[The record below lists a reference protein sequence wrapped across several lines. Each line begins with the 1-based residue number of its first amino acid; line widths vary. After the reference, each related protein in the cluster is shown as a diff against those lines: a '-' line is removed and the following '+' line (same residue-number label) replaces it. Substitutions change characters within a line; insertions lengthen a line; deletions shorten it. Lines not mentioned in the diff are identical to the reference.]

1 MKIKVRLSDAGLRD
15 AERQIQEYKTT
26 LNQKAQEF
34 ARALAQKGIDVATV
48 RFANAQYAGDND
60 VTVKRDPVQTSNGFA
75 IVAHGKAAA
84 FIEFGTGVTHQ
95 GWGAAGTV
103 GPLPLPDNIG
113 EHGTYG
119 KENGKHKRWYYYG
132 DPGNAGTY
140 VDTVPGKGQL
150 NYTSGNDAAMAM
162 WGAVEEMASQV
173 EATWREVWNS

>member
-15 AERQIQEYKTT
+15 AERQIQEYKTA
-26 LNQKAQEF
+26 LNKKVQEF
-34 ARALAQKGIDVATV
+34 AKALADKGLDVAKI
-48 RFANAQYAGDND
+48 RFANAEYAGNND
-60 VTVKRDPVQTSNGFA
+60 VSCRVEQNGNTCTIIA
-75 IVAHGKAAA
+75 EGKSVA
-84 FIEFGTGVTHQ
+84 FIEFGTGVMHSAY
-95 GWGAAGTV
+95 GGE
-103 GPLPLPDNIG
+103 LPNGVG

-132 DPGNAGTY
+132 ESGNAGTPVKE
-140 VDTVPGKGQL
+140 VDGKGQL

>member
-26 LNQKAQEF
+26 LNKKAQEF
-34 ARALAQKGIDVATV
+34 AKALADKGLDVAKV
-48 RFANAQYAGDND
+48 RFANAEYAGSND
-60 VTVKRDPVQTSNGFA
+60 VSCHVEQNGA
-75 IVAHGKAAA
+75 ACSIIAEGKSVA
-84 FIEFGTGVTHQ
+84 FIEFGTGVMHSAY
-95 GWGAAGTV
+95 GGE
-103 GPLPLPDNIG
+103 LPNGVG

-132 DPGNAGTY
+132 ESGNAGTPVKE
-140 VDTVPGKGQL
+140 VDKKGQL

-162 WGAVEEMASQV
+162 WGSVEEMASQV

>member
-26 LNQKAQEF
+26 LNRKAQEF
-34 ARALAQKGIDVATV
+34 AKALAQKGIDVATV

-60 VTVKRDPVQTSNGFA
+60 VIVEHDPVQTPNGFA
-75 IVAHGKAAA
+75 IVAHGKAVA
-84 FIEFGTGVTHQ
+84 FIEFGTGVMHSSY
-95 GWGAAGTV
+95 GGE
-103 GPLPLPDNIG
+103 LPDGVG

-132 DPGNAGTY
+132 ESGNAGTPVKE
-140 VDTVPGKGQL
+140 VDGKGQL
-150 NYTSGNDAAMAM
+150 NYTSGNEPAMAM

-173 EATWREVWNS
+173 EATWREVWSS

>member
-1 MKIKVRLSDAGLRD
+1 MKIKVRLSDAGLKQ
-15 AERQIQEYKTT
+15 AEEDILKYKTT
-26 LNQKAQEF
+26 LNRK
-34 ARALAQKGIDVATV
+34 ARALAFRLSWLGLEVAKI
-48 RFANAQYAGDND
+48 RFENAKYAGSND
-60 VTVKRDPVQTSNGFA
+60 VKCHINQKDKTCT
-75 IVAHGKAAA
+75 IVAEGKSVA

-132 DPGNAGTY
+132 DPGNDANTVMYKDKGTL
-140 VDTVPGKGQL
+140 VI
-150 NYTSGNDAAMAM
+150 TSGNEPAMAM

>member
-15 AERQIQEYKTT
+15 AERQIQEYKAT
-26 LNQKAQEF
+26 LNKKAQEF
-34 ARALAQKGIDVATV
+34 AKALAQKGIDVATV

-60 VTVKRDPVQTSNGFA
+60 VVVEHDPVQTPNGFA
-75 IVAHGKAAA
+75 IVAHGKAVA
-84 FIEFGTGVTHQ
+84 FIEFGTGVMHSAY
-95 GWGAAGTV
+95 GGE
-103 GPLPLPDNIG
+103 LPDGVG

-132 DPGNAGTY
+132 ESGNAGTPVKE
-140 VDTVPGKGQL
+140 VDGKGQL

>member
-1 MKIKVRLSDAGLRD
+1 MQIKVRLSDAGLRD

-26 LNQKAQEF
+26 LNKK
-34 ARALAQKGIDVATV
+34 ARALSFRLSWLGLEVAKV
-48 RFANAQYAGDND
+48 RFANAEYAGSND
-60 VTVKRDPVQTSNGFA
+60 VKCHINQKDKTCT
-75 IVAHGKAAA
+75 IVAEGKAVA

-119 KENGKHKRWYYYG
+119 KENGKHNRWYYYG
-132 DPGNAGTY
+132 ESGNAGTPVKE
-140 VDTVPGKGQL
+140 VDGKGQL

>member
-1 MKIKVRLSDAGLRD
+1 MKIKVRLSDAGLKQ
-15 AERQIQEYKTT
+15 AEKDILKYKAT
-26 LNQKAQEF
+26 LNRK
-34 ARALAQKGIDVATV
+34 ARALAFRLSWLGLEVAKV
-48 RFANAQYAGDND
+48 RFANAEYAGSND
-60 VTVKRDPVQTSNGFA
+60 VKCHINQKDKTCT
-75 IVAHGKAAA
+75 IVAEGKAVA

-132 DPGNAGTY
+132 ESGNAGTPVKE
-140 VDTVPGKGQL
+140 VDGKGQL

>member
-26 LNQKAQEF
+26 LNKK
-34 ARALAQKGIDVATV
+34 ARAFAFRLSWLGLEVAKV
-48 RFANAQYAGDND
+48 RFANAEYAGSND
-60 VTVKRDPVQTSNGFA
+60 VKCHINQKDNTCT
-75 IVAHGKAAA
+75 IVAEGKAVA

-140 VDTVPGKGQL
+140 VNTVPGKGQL

>member
-15 AERQIQEYKTT
+15 AERQIQEYKAT
-26 LNQKAQEF
+26 LNKKAQEF
-34 ARALAQKGIDVATV
+34 AKALADKGLDVAKI
-48 RFANAQYAGDND
+48 RFANAQYAGSND
-60 VTVKRDPVQTSNGFA
+60 VSCHVEQNGA
-75 IVAHGKAAA
+75 ACSIIAEGKSVA
-84 FIEFGTGVTHQ
+84 FIEFGTGVMHSAY
-95 GWGAAGTV
+95 GGE
-103 GPLPLPDNIG
+103 LPNGVG

-132 DPGNAGTY
+132 ESGNAGTPVKE
-140 VDTVPGKGQL
+140 VDGKGQL

>member
-34 ARALAQKGIDVATV
+34 AKALAQKGIDVATV

-60 VTVKRDPVQTSNGFA
+60 VVVEHDPVQTPNGFA
-75 IVAHGKAAA
+75 IVAHGKAVA
-84 FIEFGTGVTHQ
+84 FIEFGTGVMHSAY
-95 GWGAAGTV
+95 GGE
-103 GPLPLPDNIG
+103 PPDGVG

-132 DPGNAGTY
+132 ESGNAGTPVKE
-140 VDTVPGKGQL
+140 VDGKGQL

-162 WGAVEEMASQV
+162 WGAVEEMASQI
-173 EATWREVWNS
+173 EATWREVWSS

>member
-26 LNQKAQEF
+26 LNKKAQEF
-34 ARALAQKGIDVATV
+34 ARALAQKGIDVATI

-60 VTVKRDPVQTSNGFA
+60 VTVELDPVQTSNGFA
-75 IVAHGKAAA
+75 IVAHGKAVA
-84 FIEFGTGVTHQ
+84 FIEFGTGVSHSAY
-95 GWGAAGTV
+95 GGE
-103 GPLPLPDNIG
+103 LPDGVG

-119 KENGKHKRWYYYG
+119 KGNGQHKRWYYYG
-132 DPGNAGTY
+132 ESGNAGTPVKQ
-140 VDTVPGKGQL
+140 VDGKGQL
-150 NYTSGNDAAMAM
+150 NYTSGNEPAMAM

>member
-15 AERQIQEYKTT
+15 AERQIQVYKST

-34 ARALAQKGIDVATV
+34 AKALAQKGIDVATV

-60 VTVKRDPVQTSNGFA
+60 VAVEHDPVQTPNGFA
-75 IVAHGKAAA
+75 IVAHGKAVA
-84 FIEFGTGVTHQ
+84 FIEFGTGVMHSAY
-95 GWGAAGTV
+95 GGE
-103 GPLPLPDNIG
+103 LPDGVG

-132 DPGNAGTY
+132 EFGNAGTPVKE
-140 VDTVPGKGQL
+140 VDGKGQL

-173 EATWREVWNS
+173 EATWREVWSS

>member
-26 LNQKAQEF
+26 LNQKAKEF

-60 VTVKRDPVQTSNGFA
+60 VTVEHDPVQTPNGFA
-75 IVAHGKAAA
+75 IVAHGKAVA
-84 FIEFGTGVTHQ
+84 FIEFGTGVLHTAY
-95 GWGAAGTV
+95 GGE
-103 GPLPLPDNIG
+103 LPDGVG

-119 KENGKHKRWYYYG
+119 KGNGQHKRWYYYG
-132 DPGNAGTY
+132 DSGNAGTPVKQ
-140 VDTVPGKGQL
+140 VDGKGQL
-150 NYTSGNDAAMAM
+150 NYTSGNDAAMAI